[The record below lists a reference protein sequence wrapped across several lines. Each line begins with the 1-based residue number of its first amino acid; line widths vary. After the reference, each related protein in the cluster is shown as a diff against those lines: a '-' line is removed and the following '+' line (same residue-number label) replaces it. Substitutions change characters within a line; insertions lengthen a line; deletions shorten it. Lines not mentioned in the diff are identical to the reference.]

1 VAIDAKDQIW
11 RFNFALK
18 SGEETKE
25 SVDFVMKRVKFD
37 PDAVKKVILS
47 WWVTNARLDGIQL
60 FDHSGNNILK

>member
-1 VAIDAKDQIW
+1 
-11 RFNFALK
+11 LK

-47 WWVTNARLDGIQL
+47 WWVTNARLDGIQI
-60 FDHSGNNILK
+60 FDHSGNCILK